1 MSGLLH
7 QVSDKIL
14 EAALGSAGSQ
24 RKGNSSCRY
33 TLLSITP
40 VVYWVGKDELARAFE
55 EVVGIYSFFVS
66 VLLFLF
72 LAILFGRT

>member
-14 EAALGSAGSQ
+14 EAAVGSAGSQ
-24 RKGNSSCRY
+24 RKGNSSCLY

-40 VVYWVGKDELARAFE
+40 VVYWVGKDELARTCAVE

-66 VLLFLF
+66 VLLFL
-72 LAILFGRT
+72 L